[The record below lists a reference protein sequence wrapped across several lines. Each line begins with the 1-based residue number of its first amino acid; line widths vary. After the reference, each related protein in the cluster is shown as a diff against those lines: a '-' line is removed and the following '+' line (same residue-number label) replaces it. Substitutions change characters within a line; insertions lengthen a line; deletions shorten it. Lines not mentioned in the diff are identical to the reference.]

1 VLAAFAALAL
11 VAAPPPAPADC
22 PSLRP
27 TDLAAYAATARRP
40 LRAYRQPGHEAFAS
54 FGRLNV
60 NGVRTVFGVVDAR
73 DDGGCRATWLRVRL
87 PMRPNG
93 VTGWIRAGDVRV
105 TKVTARIVVD
115 LSAREVTLYAD
126 GAAQFRTRA
135 AIGSPATPTPTG
147 SYYVNQKLVPD
158 DLHGPYGV
166 GAMGISAF
174 SPVLKNWP
182 QGGPVAIHGTNQP
195 GLIGRRISN
204 GCIRVTNAAIRRLW
218 RAAPPGTPVL
228 VQR

>member
-1 VLAAFAALAL
+1 MVAFVAALV
-11 VAAPPPAPADC
+11 VAAGSSPAGSAC
-22 PSLRP
+22 ASYRP
-27 TDLAAYAATARRP
+27 TDAAAYAAVVHRP
-40 LRAYRQPGHEAFAS
+40 LRVYRRPSAKPFSS
-54 FGRLNV
+54 FGRRNV
-60 NGVRTVFGVVDAR
+60 NGVRTVFGVLDAR
-73 DDGGCRATWLRVRL
+73 TGADCRPTWLWVHV

-93 VTGWIRAGDVRV
+93 AAGWIRARDVTLR
-105 TKVTARIVVD
+105 KVSARIVID
-115 LSAREVTLYAD
+115 LSTRRVTLFEA
-126 GAAQFRTRA
+126 GIETFSTRA

-147 SYYVNQKLVPD
+147 SYYVNQKIVPD
-158 DLHGPYGV
+158 DPRGPYGV

-195 GLIGRRISN
+195 WLLGRRISN

-228 VQR
+228 IRR